1 MRYIHLSLLIAA
13 TVLFSC
19 KKEKEMP
26 VSVETPSPVAAVLLK
41 DVVLSNL
48 PSPYYHFEYDTKGK
62 VAFVSFASDFNRYNV
77 IYRQRKISEMK
88 NNILVN
94 KDRLKYLYDSA
105 GRVSMVKYT
114 DSAGVVFTRVN
125 FTYSGQKLIKLKRER
140 KSGAGFI
147 TNKIMRFSYHP
158 DGNLFE
164 IVYHYPA
171 TKDQPASIFTDRF
184 EQYDNKINVDGFGLI
199 HNDFFDHLILLPEVH
214 LQKNN
219 PGKETRTGDGLN
231 YVVNYTYV
239 YNNDNAPLTKKGELT
254 ISNGSDAGKKIQIS
268 STFSYY

>member
-77 IYRQRKISEMK
+77 IYRQSKISEMK

-94 KDRLKYLYDSA
+94 KDRLKS
-105 GRVSMVKYT
+105 
-114 DSAGVVFTRVN
+114 
-125 FTYSGQKLIKLKRER
+125 
-140 KSGAGFI
+140 
-147 TNKIMRFSYHP
+147 
-158 DGNLFE
+158 
-164 IVYHYPA
+164 
-171 TKDQPASIFTDRF
+171 
-184 EQYDNKINVDGFGLI
+184 
-199 HNDFFDHLILLPEVH
+199 
-214 LQKNN
+214 
-219 PGKETRTGDGLN
+219 
-231 YVVNYTYV
+231 
-239 YNNDNAPLTKKGELT
+239 
-254 ISNGSDAGKKIQIS
+254 
-268 STFSYY
+268 